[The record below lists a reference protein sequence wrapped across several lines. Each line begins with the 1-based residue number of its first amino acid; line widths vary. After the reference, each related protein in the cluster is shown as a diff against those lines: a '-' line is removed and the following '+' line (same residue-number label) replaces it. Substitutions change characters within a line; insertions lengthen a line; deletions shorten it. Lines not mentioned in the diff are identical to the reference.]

1 MSIQILQ
8 NHSLILCKHNRN
20 IIDVVISVPVP
31 EDFNS
36 VLQEYTSEGYRVIA
50 LAHKSLKRLAYAKVQ
65 RITREVAETDLNFLA
80 FVILENRLKPET
92 MPVIAALNEAAI
104 KVVMVTG
111 DNMLTALSVA
121 RDCDIVKPGGQV
133 IAVTA
138 VTQQNQTKPQVYF
151 TRSNTQNSQSQSSPT
166 AAGPE
171 GDLSEITDINSI
183 VSLETI
189 ESGGVFGPNNRGD
202 SVLNYLSDE

>member
-1 MSIQILQ
+1 MILLPLEQ
-8 NHSLILCKHNRN
+8 RFTN
-20 IIDVVISVPVP
+20 IAYRISNFVNFFLTVPH
-31 EDFNS
+31 DFNN

-50 LAHKSLKRLAYAKVQ
+50 LAHKSLKRLPYAKVQ
-65 RITREVAETDLNFLA
+65 RITREAAETELTFLA

-92 MPVIAALNEAAI
+92 MPMIAALNDAAI

-121 RDCDIVKPGGQV
+121 RDCDIVKPNMPV

-138 VTQQNQTKPQVYF
+138 VTQQNQMKPQLYF
-151 TRSNTQNSQSQSSPT
+151 TRSFTQTSQNHLSPT
-166 AAGPE
+166 IAGPE
-171 GDLSEITDINSI
+171 MTDFSEVTDINSV

-189 ESGGVFGPNNRGD
+189 ESGGVFGNNGRAD
-202 SVLNYLSDE
+202 PVLNYLSDE